1 MVISLQVTR
10 IYRFRVIVPLT
21 HLLVPACLENPVF
34 SGSNVFYGQLEKK
47 MSGEH
52 LKAIIIHRGGGRK
65 APYKPSKLK
74 FTIRYKI
81 FKESLIN

>member
-1 MVISLQVTR
+1 M
-10 IYRFRVIVPLT
+10 
-21 HLLVPACLENPVF
+21 
-34 SGSNVFYGQLEKK
+34 FYGQLEKK